1 MSQDASDP
9 IDALKRLIDAVG
21 EQRYPLDRE
30 DLYAASGMRPGRE
43 EPIQFCLA
51 TLDQTGR
58 FALVNALQ
66 EAMLSGGGLEFTA
79 VLAAALRDEA
89 AAVRGL
95 AAVSLAACET
105 AEATE
110 ALLRVARSTEEDDAV
125 RIEAVEALGDVALRE
140 ELGWAAS
147 EEAGG
152 VVGALRELAV
162 DVREEPELR
171 AAAIAAVAVRYETW
185 VPTLIDDALASDD
198 PALRLGAIQAMGR
211 NADPV
216 WLPSLE
222 AALFAEEPDERG
234 AAAAALGEIAEEDG
248 APMLI
253 DLLDE
258 DLSDLDVVVAAV
270 RALGAIG
277 GEEALDR
284 LRALV
289 THPDEQVREAANESI
304 EEAVLTA
311 ESMEGF
317 GDFEAGAGGDI
328 SDPMDDLFRPG
339 RGG

>member
-9 IDALKRLIDAVG
+9 IDALKRLVDAVG

-43 EPIQFCLA
+43 EPIQACLA

-66 EAMLSGGGLEFTA
+66 EVMLDGGGLEFTA
-79 VLAAALRDEA
+79 VLAAALRDEE

-110 ALLRVARSTEEDDAV
+110 ALLRVARSTEEDDGV

-185 VPTLIDDALASDD
+185 VPALIDDALASDD

-222 AALFAEEPDERG
+222 AALFAEEPDER
-234 AAAAALGEIAEEDG
+234 AAAAAAIGEIAEEDG

-328 SDPMDDLFRPG
+328 SDPLDDLFRSG
-339 RGG
+339 REG

>member
-1 MSQDASDP
+1 MSQDTSDP
-9 IDALKRLIDAVG
+9 IDALKRLVDAVG

-30 DLYAASGMRPGRE
+30 DLYAASGMRPGLE
-43 EPIQFCLA
+43 QPIQERLA
-51 TLDQTGR
+51 ALDQTGR
-58 FALVNALQ
+58 FALVDALQ
-66 EAMLSGGGLEFTA
+66 EAMFAGGGLEFTA
-79 VLAAALRDEA
+79 VLAVALRDEA

-95 AAVSLAACET
+95 AAESLAACET

-110 ALLRVARSTEEDDAV
+110 ALLGAARSTEEDDTV
-125 RIEAVEALGDVALRE
+125 RIEAVEALGAVALRE

-147 EEAGG
+147 EGAGG
-152 VVGALRELAV
+152 VAGALRELAV

-185 VPTLIDDALASDD
+185 VTTLIDDALASDD

-211 NADPV
+211 NADPA

-222 AALFAEEPDERG
+222 AALFAEEPDER
-234 AAAAALGEIAEEDG
+234 AAAAAAIGEIAEEDG

-258 DLSDLDVVVAAV
+258 DLSDLDVIVAAV

-277 GEEALDR
+277 GEEALNR

-304 EEAVLTA
+304 EEAVLMT
-311 ESMEGF
+311 EFMEGLSDF
-317 GDFEAGAGGDI
+317 DAETGDDI
-328 SDPMDDLFRPG
+328 SDPLENLLRPG
-339 RGG
+339 RGE

>member
-9 IDALKRLIDAVG
+9 IDALRRLVDAVG

-43 EPIQFCLA
+43 QPIQACLA

-66 EAMLSGGGLEFTA
+66 EAMLDGGGLEFTA

-105 AEATE
+105 AEATA
-110 ALLRVARSTEEDDAV
+110 ALLRAARAAGEDGAV
-125 RIEAVEALGDVALRE
+125 RIEAVDALGDVALRE

-152 VVGALRELAV
+152 VVDALRELAL
-162 DVREEPELR
+162 DAREEPELR
-171 AAAIAAVAVRYETW
+171 AAAIAAVAVTYADW

-198 PALRLGAIQAMGR
+198 PALRLGALRAMGR

-222 AALFAEEPDERG
+222 AALFAEESDER
-234 AAAAALGEIAEEDG
+234 AAAAAAIGEIAEEDG
-248 APMLI
+248 APMLL

-284 LRALV
+284 LRALM
-289 THPDEQVREAANESI
+289 THPEEDVREAANESI

-311 ESMEGF
+311 EFMAGLDGF
-317 GDFEAGAGGDI
+317 DAEPGGGGGDPL
-328 SDPMDDLFRPG
+328 DNLLRPG
-339 RGG
+339 REG

>member
-9 IDALKRLIDAVG
+9 IDALKRLVDAVG

-43 EPIQFCLA
+43 EPILACLA

-66 EAMLSGGGLEFTA
+66 EAMLGGGGLEFTA

-185 VPTLIDDALASDD
+185 VPALIDDALASDD

-222 AALFAEEPDERG
+222 AALFAEESDER
-234 AAAAALGEIAEEDG
+234 AAAAASIGEIAEEDG

-328 SDPMDDLFRPG
+328 SDPADDLFRPG
-339 RGG
+339 REG